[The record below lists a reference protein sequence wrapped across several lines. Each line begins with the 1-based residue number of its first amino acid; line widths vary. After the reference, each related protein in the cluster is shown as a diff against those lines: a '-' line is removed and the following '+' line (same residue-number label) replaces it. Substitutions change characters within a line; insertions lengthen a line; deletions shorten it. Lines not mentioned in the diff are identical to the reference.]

1 MTKHNAFSIFSLAR
15 KFRFVY
21 DCKFLLATTGFRGEV
36 TEFVTKTTICDMGI
50 DKNSRLC

>member
-1 MTKHNAFSIFSLAR
+1 MTKHNAFFSLAR
-15 KFRFVY
+15 KLWLVC
-21 DCKFLLATTGFRGEV
+21 DSKFLLATTGFLVEV